1 MKATLALAALALTLS
16 VARAQDASL
25 TLTGK
30 LGPRISPLQHGIFFE
45 EINHAGDGG
54 LNPEKLRGAEGWSA
68 WGPAYASWR
77 HAPGGPVFVAISAT
91 GKGDRAGL
99 QTDGFWG
106 IGVEKGKKYA
116 FQASLT
122 GGSTVRV
129 ALLAPDDTELASAE
143 LKATGDVAVELTVRR
158 TEPKARLVLSTT
170 VGQGFALEHPS
181 LLPKE
186 THGKAGLR
194 KDLAKLV
201 EGMKPSF
208 VRFPGGCFVEGDKLA
223 NKFDWKSTLGKKS
236 GRTPNQCLW
245 GYKCTNGL
253 GYHEYLQWCEDLKA
267 APLFVVNCGMSHT
280 DFVPMEKMGE
290 VVQNALDA
298 LEYANGDAKT
308 TKWGAERAKNG
319 HPKPFDLKLIEIG
332 NENGGPRYSERYKLI
347 YDAIKKNYPDVVTI
361 ANEWGGLPKSAPV
374 ETVDEHYYNNP
385 QFFQREATRYDKYDR
400 KGPKI
405 YVGEYAV
412 TQGCGLGNLIA
423 GLGEACFI
431 TGMERNADVVSM
443 ASYAPL
449 FVNSSDRAWNPDAI
463 VFDSLRSYGTP
474 SYWVQRM
481 FSVNRGDVVLSSSLV
496 APVVPDA
503 REVKALGGGVGVGTW
518 RTEAEYADAK
528 IDGVPVELRG
538 ASGKWEKTPDGGL
551 RQSEL
556 SEDRR
561 AYGGDRNAPGDYT
574 LTLRARKLGGEEGF
588 LVMFRVE
595 NNDDWY
601 WWNLGGWNNTRHVIE
616 RAQGGGKS
624 SLATLENQKI
634 ETGRWYDIKIE
645 CRGEKI
651 RGYLDGKLVQEA
663 TVPPP
668 PPTLHAVVTK
678 EEKTGDVLVKLV
690 NMSAKERNVRLNLAG
705 VGNLSG
711 KGEATVLTGGDPLAE
726 NSFDA
731 PLRVSPVTQALI
743 GVSPDFTY
751 KAPAWSASILR
762 LKTKK

>member
-1 MKATLALAALALTLS
+1 MLALVALALTLS
-16 VARAQDASL
+16 VAHAQDATL

-30 LGPRISPLQHGIFFE
+30 LGPRLSPLQHGIFFE

-54 LNPEKLRGAEGWSA
+54 LNPEKLRSLE
-68 WGPAYASWR
+68 SWKKI
-77 HAPGGPVFVAISAT
+77 PGGMENE
-91 GKGDRAGL
+91 GY
-99 QTDGFWG
+99 WG
-106 IGVEKGKKYA
+106 IGVEKGKKYG
-116 FQASLT
+116 FQAVLT
-122 GGSTVRV
+122 GGGPVKV
-129 ALLAPDDTELASAE
+129 ALIAPDGAELASATV
-143 LKATGDVAVELTVRR
+143 KASGDVGVELTARR
-158 TEPKARLVLSTT
+158 TEPKAKLVLL
-170 VGQGFALEHPS
+170 GQGFTLEYAS

-186 THGKAGLR
+186 THGKARLR

-201 EGMKPSF
+201 AEMKPSF

-267 APLFVVNCGMSHT
+267 APMFVVNCGMSHT

-319 HPKPFDLKLIEIG
+319 HPKPFNLKLIEIG
-332 NENGGPRYSERYKLI
+332 NENGGPRYNERYKLI
-347 YDAIKKNYPDVVTI
+347 YDAIKAKYPDVVTI
-361 ANEWGGLPKSAPV
+361 ANLWGGLPTSAPI
-374 ETVDEHYYNNP
+374 ETIDEHYYFNP
-385 QFFQREATRYDKYDR
+385 QFFQREANRYDRYDR

-412 TQGCGLGNLIA
+412 TQGCGLGNLVA

-431 TGMERNADVVSM
+431 TGMERNADVVTM

-449 FVNSSDRAWNPDAI
+449 FVNANDRAWNPDAI

-474 SYWVQRM
+474 SYWVQQM
-481 FSVNRGDVVLSSSLV
+481 FSVNRGDVVLASSLI
-496 APVVPDA
+496 APPPSGP
-503 REVKALGGGVGVGTW
+503 RPELMGGGVGVGTW
-518 RTEAEYADAK
+518 KTEAEYQDVK
-528 IDGVPVELRG
+528 IDGKPVEVRG

-556 SEDRR
+556 VEDRR
-561 AYGGDRNAPGDYT
+561 AYGGDRRATGDYT

-588 LVMFRVE
+588 LVMFRVR

-601 WWNLGGWNNTRHVIE
+601 WWNIGGWNNTRHVIE
-616 RAQGGGKS
+616 HSVSGGKAS
-624 SLATLENQKI
+624 IAIAENQKI
-634 ETGRWYDIKIE
+634 ETGRWYDIKVE
-645 CRGEKI
+645 CQGEKI
-651 RGYLDGKLVQEA
+651 RCYLDGKLIHDA
-663 TVPPP
+663 SVPPP
-668 PPTLHAVVTK
+668 PPALHAVVTK

-690 NMSAKERNVRLNLAG
+690 NMGATAQSVRLNLAG
-705 VGNLSG
+705 VGNFAG
-711 KGEATVLTGGDPLAE
+711 KGEATVLTGGDPLTE

-731 PLRVSPVTQALI
+731 PLRVSPVKQTI
-743 GVSPDFTY
+743 VGVSPDFAW